1 VKDYDGDKSD
11 LELQLLSQ
19 YLMKRFIRPLKEARE
34 QQASS
39 NVNLGLIGKIQDPK
53 QGFDVR
59 VIIRKD
65 FELDGILA
73 KKQRHRKRSIFKGVE

>member
-19 YLMKRFIRPLKEARE
+19 YLMKRFIIPLKEARE

-39 NVNLGLIGKIQDPK
+39 NVNLGLIGKIQDSK

-73 KKQRHRKRSIFKGVE
+73 KKQRHRKRSIFKGVD